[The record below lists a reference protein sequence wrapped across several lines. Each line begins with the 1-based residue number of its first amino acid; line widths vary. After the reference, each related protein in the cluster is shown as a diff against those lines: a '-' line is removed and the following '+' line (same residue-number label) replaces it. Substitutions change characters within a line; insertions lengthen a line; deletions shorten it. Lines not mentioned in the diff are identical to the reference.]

1 MLTAEEALKFT
12 KEGLTF
18 NNDLECIEWKIRNA
32 AHQKGRYAEYESTDR
47 ERLLEISQILT
58 YLGYKSEVLLYP
70 MDMAEYEGEVDL
82 YTLEIRW

>member
-1 MLTAEEALKFT
+1 M
-12 KEGLTF
+12 G
-18 NNDLECIEWKIRNA
+18 IS
-32 AHQKGRYAEYESTDR
+32 YESTDR